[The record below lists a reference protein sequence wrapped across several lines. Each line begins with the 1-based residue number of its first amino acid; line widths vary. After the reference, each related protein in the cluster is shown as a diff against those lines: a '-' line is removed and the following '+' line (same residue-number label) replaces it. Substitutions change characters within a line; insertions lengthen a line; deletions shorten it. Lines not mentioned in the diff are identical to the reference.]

1 MIAASFTNVLSGS
14 LGSRLQWE
22 KWHRCPCTGQEGAAR
37 RDCPLCNG
45 EGGTF
50 DPLSAIFRAGLTG
63 VSAKQLDQ
71 LRTKLGP
78 GLVGDASVSLP
89 ANSPAYGLVASGDRF
104 LAVDALD
111 PIEWVL
117 TPNTPVRLPS
127 GAVVNQVFALGP
139 QGASLEAA
147 ALPAAGTDGRIVVS
161 QNLAVRFNAPR
172 RFQVVADMGKL
183 RSWIP
188 GLPEPFLLK
197 QIDLTT
203 R

>member
-1 MIAASFTNVLSGS
+1 MLAAPFTNVLSGS
-14 LGSRLQWE
+14 LGSRMQWE
-22 KWHRCPCTGQEGAAR
+22 KWHRCPCTGAEGAAR
-37 RDCPLCNG
+37 HDCPLCNG

-50 DPLSAIFRAGLTG
+50 DPPSAIFRAGLTG
-63 VSAKQLDQ
+63 VSAKQLEA

-78 GLVGDASVSLP
+78 GLVGDASVSIP
-89 ANSPAYGLVASGDRF
+89 ANAPAYGLVSSGDRF

-127 GAVVNQVFALGP
+127 GAVVGQVFALGP
-139 QGASLEAA
+139 QGASLVAA
-147 ALPAAGTDGRIVVS
+147 TLPAPGSDGRVKVS
-161 QNLAVRFNAPR
+161 QNLVVRMRAPR
-172 RFQVVADMGKL
+172 RFQVVADIGKL
-183 RSWIP
+183 RSWITD
-188 GLPEPFLLK
+188 LPQPFLLK

>member
-1 MIAASFTNVLSGS
+1 MIAAPYTNVLSGS
-14 LGSRLQWE
+14 LGTRLQWE
-22 KWHRCPCTGQEGAAR
+22 KWHRCPCTGHEGAAR
-37 RDCPLCNG
+37 RDCPICNG
-45 EGGTF
+45 EGGIF
-50 DPLSAIFRAGLTG
+50 DPPSAIFRAGLTG
-63 VSAKQLDQ
+63 VSAKQLEN

-78 GLVGDASVSLP
+78 GLIGDASVSIP
-89 ANSPAYGLVASGDRF
+89 ANAPAYGLVTGGDRF

-111 PIEWVL
+111 PFEWVL

-127 GAVVNQVFALGP
+127 GAVAGSVFGLTTGGLALIP
-139 QGASLEAA
+139 IS
-147 ALPAAGTDGRIVVS
+147 LPAAGADGRIVVT
-161 QNLAVRFNAPR
+161 QNTVIRMRAPR
-172 RFQVVADMGKL
+172 RFQVVADIGRL